1 MNKFNFSGKG
11 GPDDFNLDSIGK
23 PLPGTETLI
32 INKDENG
39 HGEIL
44 MRGRHIFMGY
54 IDEPEKTAE
63 TIDNEGWYDNRVLKL
78 DSISLTL

>member
-1 MNKFNFSGKG
+1 MVRSVLVIFLFSFHVSTIYFKYFEKG

-39 HGEIL
+39 HGEVSA
-44 MRGRHIFMGY
+44 RKY
-54 IDEPEKTAE
+54 
-63 TIDNEGWYDNRVLKL
+63 
-78 DSISLTL
+78 